1 MFYSAIEV
9 TLGTENAVHSTCV
22 FTPVMP
28 YCRRADVIVGGPFKY
43 TEAIADISAKP
54 TTLALHTYF
63 PAVSGETA
71 IVKFSDAP
79 TTCEQ

>member
-1 MFYSAIEV
+1 MLFIVNIEI

-43 TEAIADISAKP
+43 TEAIADISANP
-54 TTLALHTYF
+54 TTLAL
-63 PAVSGETA
+63 
-71 IVKFSDAP
+71 
-79 TTCEQ
+79 QM